1 MKEFAKDIFEFL
13 NDLPEVKSCKIVGS
27 LSNGNNDEFSDLDL
41 VIDVSGIDN
50 GVFLTKLP
58 KRFEEK

>member
-1 MKEFAKDIFEFL
+1 MIEFAKDIFEFL

-27 LSNGNNDEFSDLDL
+27 LNNGNSDEFSDLDL

-50 GVFLTKLP
+50 GVFLESVLK
-58 KRFEEK
+58 FV

>member
-1 MKEFAKDIFEFL
+1 MIEFAKDIFEFL
-13 NDLPEVKSCKIVGS
+13 SDLPEVKSCKIVGS

-50 GVFLTKLP
+50 GVFLESVLK
-58 KRFEEK
+58 FV